1 MCRGP
6 RDARASAGDVPE
18 TSRTIPEDERGAWK
32 TPEETGGPMIR
43 LILVFILLALALS
56 FFLQNQDQ
64 EVTLRYFFGLKSAET
79 RVYVPILSGF
89 VIGLLVA
96 SILLFPPWIRGRI
109 ELRRKTKQLQ
119 EAEAELEQLREAER
133 GLESDQAPPSAG
145 DDGPPA

>member
-1 MCRGP
+1 
-6 RDARASAGDVPE
+6 
-18 TSRTIPEDERGAWK
+18 
-32 TPEETGGPMIR
+32 MIR

-56 FFLQNQDQ
+56 FFLQNQEQ
-64 EVTLRYFFGLKSAET
+64 MVTLRYFFGLKSAET

-96 SILLFPPWIRGRI
+96 SILLFPPWVRGRI

-133 GLESDQAPPSAG
+133 GVESDQAPPPAA
-145 DDGPPA
+145 DDGPPT

>member
-1 MCRGP
+1 
-6 RDARASAGDVPE
+6 
-18 TSRTIPEDERGAWK
+18 
-32 TPEETGGPMIR
+32 MIR
-43 LILVFILLALALS
+43 LILVFILLALSLS

-79 RVYVPILSGF
+79 RVSVPILSGF
-89 VIGLLVA
+89 VIGLLVS
-96 SILLFPPWIRGRI
+96 SILLFPAWIRGRI

-133 GLESDQAPPSAG
+133 GVEPDAPPPSG